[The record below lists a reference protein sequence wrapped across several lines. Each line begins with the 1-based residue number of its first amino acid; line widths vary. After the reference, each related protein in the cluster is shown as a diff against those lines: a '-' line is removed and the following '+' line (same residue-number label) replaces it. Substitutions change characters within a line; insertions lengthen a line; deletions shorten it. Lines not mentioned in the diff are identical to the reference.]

1 MTNLIPP
8 ESKKQ
13 LVRLYLVRLISV
25 WSLLW
30 SVSLLLAALL
40 LYPSYLLITGISAAY
55 VETAASVSERTEV
68 YDAIVEDL
76 NRSSQEAKVIVQT
89 NQESSLSDLLQD
101 MWSVNGQE
109 VEITSVQLSRNAD
122 GVTPIGLT
130 GEAVN
135 RQALALFRDRLD
147 ALPYVTEVNL
157 PIGNLAENQDINF
170 TILVSVNSDNL

>member
-13 LVRLYLVRLISV
+13 LVRLYFVRLISV

-30 SVSLLLAALL
+30 SASLLLAALL

-55 VETAASVSERTEV
+55 VETAASVTERTEV
-68 YDAIVEDL
+68 YDSTVEDL
-76 NRSSQEAKVIVQT
+76 NRSGQEAKAIVRA
-89 NQESSLSDLLQD
+89 NQESPLSDLLQD
-101 MWSVNGQE
+101 IWLVNGQG
-109 VEITSVQLSRNAD
+109 VEIASVKFGRSAD
-122 GVTPIGLT
+122 GMAPIGLT

-170 TILVSVNSDNL
+170 TISVSVNSDNL